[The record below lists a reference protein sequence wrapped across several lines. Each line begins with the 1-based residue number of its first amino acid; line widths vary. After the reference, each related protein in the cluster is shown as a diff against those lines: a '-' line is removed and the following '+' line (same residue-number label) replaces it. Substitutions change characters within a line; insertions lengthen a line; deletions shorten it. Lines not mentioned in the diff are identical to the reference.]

1 MSKAQPIH
9 SQIDTRELLANAA
22 KMGVQELEALMRELN
37 NVLSRK
43 KHKDKDH
50 RERELLRLINETV
63 LAKEKRERY
72 WMLSLQLEEGSISAE
87 EHRELMQLAGEEEWL
102 RNKRVAYLVELSQL
116 RNLSLSQ
123 VMEEMG
129 LKPPGHG

>member
-9 SQIDTRELLANAA
+9 SLIDTKELLANAA

-37 NVLSRK
+37 GVLSRK
-43 KHKDKDH
+43 KNKDKKH
-50 RERELLRLINETV
+50 REKELLRLINETV
-63 LAKEKRERY
+63 LDKEKRERY
-72 WMLSLQLEEGSISAE
+72 WMLSLQLEEGAISAE
-87 EHRELMQLAGEEEWL
+87 EHREFMQLAEEEELL

-116 RNLSLSQ
+116 RNLPLSQ